1 MWIGSRNGMSI
12 VYPDNTGYFLTMK
25 EGKNDFSNCDIRN
38 ICQDRQGNIWVSTD
52 NEGIIRISGKSREH
66 QFAEIQAI
74 QP

>member
-25 EGKNDFSNCDIRN
+25 EGKNDFSSCDIRN

-52 NEGIIRISGKSREH
+52 NEASSAFRE
-66 QFAEIQAI
+66 I
-74 QP
+74 PRTSDR